1 MVFAACSDE
10 TWTICVNASYP
21 PANVKNLHGQDV
33 VAKTVPRVMLALL
46 PRDTRNKLCFDLW
59 LLLVN
64 CIALGVFLC
73 HTQAACGSPVQ
84 DLVTLF
90 FFLLKKYTSK

>member
-1 MVFAACSDE
+1 MNAC
-10 TWTICVNASYP
+10 YP
-21 PANVKNLHGQDV
+21 SANVKNLHGQDV
-33 VAKTVPRVMLALL
+33 VAQTMSRVMLSFL
-46 PRDTRNKLCFDLW
+46 PRIVIGGKSCFDLS

-64 CIALGVFLC
+64 GIALGVFLC

-90 FFLLKKYTSK
+90 FFVLKKYTSE